1 MGSRQFHMGILWD
14 RSGTYFSFSLRAAL
28 MWREQVVVYP
38 MWESRQSLRE
48 IGGHIVRD
56 VFGGGKGVKKE
67 VVQA

>member
-1 MGSRQFHMGILWD
+1 MGPELYVLLFLSASSTD
-14 RSGTYFSFSLRAAL
+14 VE
-28 MWREQVVVYP
+28 EQVVVYP

>member
-1 MGSRQFHMGILWD
+1 
-14 RSGTYFSFSLRAAL
+14 